1 MPINQVYKLKSYAAW
16 LTADKK
22 RFMLRPNSSIETW
35 SNDLGLFSTK
45 EIAEKFMQQKVAEDV
60 QDELTA
66 YIGFTIS
73 KIAVDRSLKL
83 HDNWIETS
91 DFEARW
97 SYDGKGKLID
107 ESLYDDAGTVP
118 FYGRA
123 KPAKFKVGDI
133 VLVYSHGYMRP
144 SLVVSEP
151 PSAKWWKT
159 HIKDGGG
166 GDASDDAYTV
176 VTVGYG
182 HTHPSSVEVF
192 PYPVQPTEAF
202 ERAIWQ
208 EFKDYVHDCDLPDRT
223 IPIDRHH
230 LKEGWANNGNKAS

>member
-1 MPINQVYKLKSYAAW
+1 MPLNHVYKLKSYAAW

-22 RFMLRPNSSIETW
+22 RFMLRSNSSIETW
-35 SNDLGLFSTK
+35 SNNLGLFSTK
-45 EIAEKFMQQKVAEDV
+45 EIAKKFMQQKVAEDV

-73 KIAVDRSLKL
+73 KIAIDRSLKL
-83 HDNWIETS
+83 HGNWIETS
-91 DFEARW
+91 DFESRW

-123 KPAKFKVGDI
+123 KPANFKVGDI
-133 VLVYSHGYMRP
+133 VLVYSHGCMRP

-159 HIKDGGG
+159 HIKDGGR
-166 GDASDDAYTV
+166 GDA
-176 VTVGYG
+176 
-182 HTHPSSVEVF
+182 
-192 PYPVQPTEAF
+192 
-202 ERAIWQ
+202 
-208 EFKDYVHDCDLPDRT
+208 
-223 IPIDRHH
+223 
-230 LKEGWANNGNKAS
+230 